1 METNVQTNLAVELNK
16 KKKTVTTATAEV
28 GVPTLHT
35 SHCGKGSPAQ
45 KLISLA
51 FSALIKNIQGQ
62 ADALSLRNSI
72 SEQVQ

>member
-1 METNVQTNLAVELNK
+1 METNVQTNLAVQLNK
-16 KKKTVTTATAEV
+16 KKVTTATAEV
-28 GVPTLHT
+28 GVPSLHT

-51 FSALIKNIQGQ
+51 LSALIKNIQGQ

>member
-1 METNVQTNLAVELNK
+1 METNVQTNLAVQLNK
-16 KKKTVTTATAEV
+16 KKKVTTATAEV
-28 GVPTLHT
+28 GVPSLHT

-51 FSALIKNIQGQ
+51 LSALIKNIQGQ